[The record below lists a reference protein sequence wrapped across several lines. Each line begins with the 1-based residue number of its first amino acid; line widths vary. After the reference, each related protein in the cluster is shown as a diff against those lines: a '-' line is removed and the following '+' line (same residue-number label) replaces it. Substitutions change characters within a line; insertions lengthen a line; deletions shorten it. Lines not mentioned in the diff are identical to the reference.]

1 MCIRDSVKRGKWIM
15 ENLLGEEPP
24 APITDIK
31 PLDEQTELT
40 GTLRERMEQHRT
52 DPSCASCHRVMD
64 ELGFALENFDGV
76 GRWRENE
83 GGNKIDSRGELPDGT
98 SFTGAAGLQTALQT
112 SLKEQ
117 FLRCFI
123 EKLMIFALGRGLQ
136 YYDICTIDKIME
148 ETAKSNYQIRAIIA
162 AVAESD
168 PFLNRRG
175 NPKK

>member
-1 MCIRDSVKRGKWIM
+1 M

-24 APITDIK
+24 PAIADIK

-83 GGNKIDSRGELPDGT
+83 GGNKIDASGELPDGT
-98 SFTGAAGLQTALQT
+98 SFTGAAGLQAALQT

-168 PFLNRRG
+168 PFLKRRG